1 MLARFPHAGV
11 MAVLLLLT
19 GTALAQPGQTNSLD
33 ELLQQG
39 QDELTAK
46 EWDAAKATF
55 REALES
61 EPENLKAHKGLGQ
74 SLYGLGQWQ
83 EAIASFKKV
92 LRLGPTNA
100 MTRYQLGCCYYQLGD
115 FQPAAAYF
123 QRFLTDN
130 PTNADGHYWLSQSL
144 SCSGDYAAAE
154 AVIRKAIALG
164 SAPVGYYDHWGYCLT
179 QLGRYKEAIVAHQ
192 KALSLDGTDMYA
204 LLQMGACY
212 YNSGAYR
219 EAVAPLDKY
228 VAARPKDFDGFYYLG
243 HSYFELRQ
251 FDQAAPALQKAH
263 ELKPDDGLTRIGLF
277 GSYLATGQYV
287 KASRLYPFAYAA
299 AGGFLTFCYVVGLAW
314 MLVISFKTRAKAV
327 PPVIASNPEPGC
339 TPLPLL
345 SDCQAAPPV
354 LLGFVACE
362 PAAAGDSR
370 APVAVF
376 KGNCANVWPG
386 VWFSLGW
393 LVLLIAGG
401 IPWTFLLGLLDPFR
415 GGAAVLVGM
424 GAASLPLIVVAATAF
439 PRQAWGDPFRWPRP
453 FPPAKLL
460 VLSLLGLVGVELFD
474 AGYSQ
479 VVEWITHKPF
489 PVQMAV
495 PLIREALQTN
505 PVTLVLSVVFLAP
518 LAEEVLFRGLLFGAL
533 SRWLSA
539 RWTIIL
545 TAVIFALIHMQAIY
559 FLPLF
564 LVGLLC
570 GWARHKTGSVA
581 LPVLLHVLNNGSS
594 VLLLQLFPQST

>member
-1 MLARFPHAGV
+1 MLARFQHAGV
-11 MAVLLLLT
+11 MAVLLLLA

-46 EWDAAKATF
+46 ERDAAEATF

-61 EPENLKAHKGLGQ
+61 EPENLRAHEGLGQ

-92 LRLGPTNA
+92 LRLAPTNSI
-100 MTRYQLGCCYYQLGD
+100 TRYHLGSCYFRLGD
-115 FQPAAAYF
+115 FQHSAAYF

-154 AVIRKAIALG
+154 AVIREAIALG
-164 SAPVGYYDHWGYCLT
+164 AAPAGYYDHWGYCLS
-179 QLGRYKEAIVAHQ
+179 QLGRYKEAIVTYQ
-192 KALSLDGTDMYA
+192 KALSLNATDIYA
-204 LLQMGACY
+204 LLQLGACY
-212 YNSGAYR
+212 YNSDAYR
-219 EAVAPLDKY
+219 EAVAPLEKY
-228 VAARPKDFDGFYYLG
+228 VVARPKDFDGFYYLG
-243 HSYFELRQ
+243 HSHFELRQ
-251 FDQAAPALQKAH
+251 FDQAARVLQKAH
-263 ELKPDDGLTRIGLF
+263 ELKPDDGLTRLGLF
-277 GSYLATGQYV
+277 VSYLATGQYV

-299 AGGFLTFCYVVGLAW
+299 GGGFLTFCYVVGLAW

-327 PPVIASNPEPGC
+327 PPVIASTLKSGC
-339 TPLPLL
+339 APPPLL
-345 SDCQAAPPV
+345 SDYQAAPPV
-354 LLGFVACE
+354 LPGFILNE
-362 PAAAGDSR
+362 RAAAGDSR
-370 APVAVF
+370 APMVVSE
-376 KGNCANVWPG
+376 GDHANAWPG

-415 GGAAVLVGM
+415 GGAAVLVGL

-439 PRQAWGDPFRWPRP
+439 PRQAWGAPFRWLRP

-460 VLSLLGLVGVELFD
+460 VLSLLGLVGVELFE

-489 PVQMAV
+489 PVQMTV

-559 FLPLF
+559 LLPLF

-570 GWARHKTGSVA
+570 GWARHKSGSLAV
-581 LPVLLHVLNNGSS
+581 PVLLHVLNNGSS
-594 VLLLQLFPQST
+594 LLLLQLFPQST